1 MIREDYKWSKEYQIM
16 KSYEERPDIYVR
28 FTRTPMT
35 KKIFSGNLQKQN
47 NISILHNDPA
57 GIYAFPI
64 KFVLDYYYNL
74 SKNSFFF
81 SNSYVSFLRDTS
93 KK

>member
-1 MIREDYKWSKEYQIM
+1 
-16 KSYEERPDIYVR
+16 
-28 FTRTPMT
+28 MT

-64 KFVLDYYYNL
+64 KFVLDHYYNL
-74 SKNSFFF
+74 SKNSFF

-93 KK
+93 KNTIIISNPFTFKKASDILNRLLMMIYHKRYKIH